1 MKYKYFSL
9 ALVSKRLRCNSLK
22 LTYYVGIEIKGRWS
36 QCAKTYLNLRYFIE
50 KIFIKSKH
58 TGVTTK
64 TANQMK
70 PSKTTRNHPKPSET
84 TRNHTKLSET
94 TQTFL
99 QPTSNYPKL
108 PIISLKPPETP
119 NNHPLN
125 AFGQFYHLKF
135 WNHTQQASLNCW
147 RTMNILIFIFTVIA
161 DIIII
166 IIIITTELSG
176 NNSINNLL
184 HKSMSSLH

>member
-1 MKYKYFSL
+1 MKYKYFSV

-50 KIFIKSKH
+50 KIFSNSKH

-70 PSKTTRNHPKPSET
+70 PSKTTRNHPKPTVT

-125 AFGQFYHLKF
+125 AFWPILSSKILEPYSTSFPKLLKNNEYSYFHFYCYCRYYYHYY
-135 WNHTQQASLNCW
+135 HYHYG
-147 RTMNILIFIFTVIA
+147 NIR
-161 DIIII
+161 
-166 IIIITTELSG
+166 
-176 NNSINNLL
+176 
-184 HKSMSSLH
+184 K